1 MSLPTWKNHPALA
14 GMDPKKVFLLTKI
27 SEKIEGK
34 SEQDILPILMAAMT
48 SARKQNIS
56 FSSQEFEIL
65 FSILKEGKSE
75 QEIQQINQTINFAQ
89 NILSKNRFLQVSFSF
104 SHAKRGYP
112 FGYPQINSM
121 YFICSIPQIHLTHT
135 VQCRHLLLR
144 FLR

>member
-48 SARKQNIS
+48 SARKQSIS
-56 FSSQEFEIL
+56 FSSQEFDIL

-89 NILSKNRFLQVSFSF
+89 NILSKNRF
-104 SHAKRGYP
+104 
-112 FGYPQINSM
+112 
-121 YFICSIPQIHLTHT
+121 
-135 VQCRHLLLR
+135 
-144 FLR
+144 

>member
-1 MSLPTWKNHPALA
+1 MWKNHPALA

-89 NILSKNRFLQVSFSF
+89 NILSKNRF
-104 SHAKRGYP
+104 
-112 FGYPQINSM
+112 
-121 YFICSIPQIHLTHT
+121 
-135 VQCRHLLLR
+135 
-144 FLR
+144 

>member
-14 GMDPKKVFLLTKI
+14 GMDPKKVFLQTKI

-34 SEQDILPILMAAMT
+34 SEQDILPILLAAMT

-75 QEIQQINQTINFAQ
+75 QEVQQINQTIDFAR
-89 NILSKNRFLQVSFSF
+89 NVLSKNKF
-104 SHAKRGYP
+104 
-112 FGYPQINSM
+112 
-121 YFICSIPQIHLTHT
+121 
-135 VQCRHLLLR
+135 
-144 FLR
+144 

>member
-56 FSSQEFEIL
+56 FSSQEFDIL

-75 QEIQQINQTINFAQ
+75 QEVRQINQTIDFAR
-89 NILSKNRFLQVSFSF
+89 NVLSKNKF
-104 SHAKRGYP
+104 
-112 FGYPQINSM
+112 
-121 YFICSIPQIHLTHT
+121 
-135 VQCRHLLLR
+135 
-144 FLR
+144 

>member
-1 MSLPTWKNHPALA
+1 MSLPTWKNHPALT

-56 FSSQEFEIL
+56 FTPQEFEIL

-75 QEIQQINQTINFAQ
+75 QEVQQINQTINFAQ
-89 NILSKNRFLQVSFSF
+89 NILSKNRF
-104 SHAKRGYP
+104 
-112 FGYPQINSM
+112 
-121 YFICSIPQIHLTHT
+121 
-135 VQCRHLLLR
+135 
-144 FLR
+144 

>member
-1 MSLPTWKNHPALA
+1 MCGQFIAFKYAYKCAKKDRYKDISKQDLVDMIMYVNSLLSGNECGRFRNEQRYVKGGGSGANWTPVEPE
-14 GMDPKKVFLLTKI
+14 KI

-75 QEIQQINQTINFAQ
+75 QEVQQINQTIDFAR
-89 NILSKNRFLQVSFSF
+89 NVLSKNKF
-104 SHAKRGYP
+104 
-112 FGYPQINSM
+112 
-121 YFICSIPQIHLTHT
+121 
-135 VQCRHLLLR
+135 
-144 FLR
+144 

>member
-56 FSSQEFEIL
+56 FTSQEFEIL

-75 QEIQQINQTINFAQ
+75 QEVRQINQTIDFAR
-89 NILSKNRFLQVSFSF
+89 NVLSKNKF
-104 SHAKRGYP
+104 
-112 FGYPQINSM
+112 
-121 YFICSIPQIHLTHT
+121 
-135 VQCRHLLLR
+135 
-144 FLR
+144 

>member
-56 FSSQEFEIL
+56 FTTDEFEIL
-65 FSILKEGKSE
+65 FSILKEGKSA
-75 QEIQQINQTINFAQ
+75 QEVQQMNQTIDFAR
-89 NILSKNRFLQVSFSF
+89 NVLSKNKV
-104 SHAKRGYP
+104 
-112 FGYPQINSM
+112 
-121 YFICSIPQIHLTHT
+121 
-135 VQCRHLLLR
+135 
-144 FLR
+144 

>member
-34 SEQDILPILMAAMT
+34 SESDIMPVLMAAMS

-56 FSSQEFEIL
+56 FTPNEYELL

-75 QEIQQINQTINFAQ
+75 EEIRRMNQTIDFAR
-89 NILSKNRFLQVSFSF
+89 NILARN
-104 SHAKRGYP
+104 AK
-112 FGYPQINSM
+112 
-121 YFICSIPQIHLTHT
+121 
-135 VQCRHLLLR
+135 
-144 FLR
+144 

>member
-1 MSLPTWKNHPALA
+1 MSLPTWKTHPALA

-56 FSSQEFEIL
+56 FTPQEFEIL

-75 QEIQQINQTINFAQ
+75 QEVQQINQTINFAQ
-89 NILSKNRFLQVSFSF
+89 NILSKNRF
-104 SHAKRGYP
+104 
-112 FGYPQINSM
+112 
-121 YFICSIPQIHLTHT
+121 
-135 VQCRHLLLR
+135 
-144 FLR
+144 

>member
-14 GMDPKKVFLLTKI
+14 GMDTKKVFLLTKI

-75 QEIQQINQTINFAQ
+75 QEVQQINQTINFAQ
-89 NILSKNRFLQVSFSF
+89 NILSKNRF
-104 SHAKRGYP
+104 
-112 FGYPQINSM
+112 
-121 YFICSIPQIHLTHT
+121 
-135 VQCRHLLLR
+135 
-144 FLR
+144 

>member
-34 SEQDILPILMAAMT
+34 SEQEIMPVLMAALS

-56 FSSQEFEIL
+56 FTAAEYELL

-75 QEIQQINQTINFAQ
+75 AEIQRINQTIDFAR
-89 NILSKNRFLQVSFSF
+89 NILARN
-104 SHAKRGYP
+104 AK
-112 FGYPQINSM
+112 
-121 YFICSIPQIHLTHT
+121 
-135 VQCRHLLLR
+135 
-144 FLR
+144 

>member
-1 MSLPTWKNHPALA
+1 MSLPTWRNHPALA

-89 NILSKNRFLQVSFSF
+89 NILSKNRF
-104 SHAKRGYP
+104 
-112 FGYPQINSM
+112 
-121 YFICSIPQIHLTHT
+121 
-135 VQCRHLLLR
+135 
-144 FLR
+144 

>member
-56 FSSQEFEIL
+56 FSSQEFDIL

-75 QEIQQINQTINFAQ
+75 QEVQQINQTINFAQ
-89 NILSKNRFLQVSFSF
+89 NILSKNRF
-104 SHAKRGYP
+104 
-112 FGYPQINSM
+112 
-121 YFICSIPQIHLTHT
+121 
-135 VQCRHLLLR
+135 
-144 FLR
+144 